1 MPAFRISKSLLV
13 VCLAATGGA
22 FSGCEA
28 NSSSPSSNSPI
39 PVITGLEPNA
49 APLGGPAFTLTV
61 QGTNFVAASL
71 VTFDRTAV
79 PTTFVSAT
87 HLTAAIPAAAIATAG
102 TELMD
107 VYVSNPLPG
116 GRSVPFPIVML
127 GLSANPGALA
137 FGNQTINT
145 TSAAMTITLTNMFN
159 AVEPFALGINSRDFA
174 QTNNCPAVL
183 VAGASC
189 TISVTFTPSATGTR
203 GGTLSI
209 GGNDDVVDVHLNGIG
224 IGQ

>member
-1 MPAFRISKSLLV
+1 MFEIPSNLVLERIVARKTFARITILWGLTSMAMLLV
-13 VCLAATGGA
+13 KTAGWFYFLRILLGA
-22 FSGCEA
+22 FEAGLLPGAVLYLTYWFPVRRSGCEA

-102 TELMD
+102 TELKD

-127 GLSANPGALA
+127 GLSSNPGGVRA
-137 FGNQTINT
+137 I
-145 TSAAMTITLTNMFN
+145 
-159 AVEPFALGINSRDFA
+159 A
-174 QTNNCPAVL
+174 QQRSGVPRQYHVQPKS
-183 VAGASC
+183 G
-189 TISVTFTPSATGTR
+189 
-203 GGTLSI
+203 
-209 GGNDDVVDVHLNGIG
+209 
-224 IGQ
+224 